1 MPSAYIKNHPAYKY
15 AEAIISG
22 DRNQAEKL
30 MREHMET
37 IEKYILEIAQ
47 QQGENSLVFHR

>member
-1 MPSAYIKNHPAYKY
+1 LAGNDQENFGSLLSLVKN
-15 AEAIISG
+15 
-22 DRNQAEKL
+22 N
-30 MREHMET
+30 MET

>member
-1 MPSAYIKNHPAYKY
+1 
-15 AEAIISG
+15 
-22 DRNQAEKL
+22 